1 MHQERTAITDITTN
15 NNKTRIVNHDQ
26 DDPTAA
32 AMTETSSTTTVKTP
46 PSPGQ
51 GGYDNEAPGSNDVIY
66 YPDGTVAFTEAG
78 RAFWQPRLAK
88 IGISIDTIK
97 TRDDWGLALELSIK
111 ADTDRKSGMA
121 ELAAILTLDRVE
133 RAKLEKK
140 AEALRVK
147 ERRATLRVVGG
158 SAKQE

>member
-1 MHQERTAITDITTN
+1 
-15 NNKTRIVNHDQ
+15 
-26 DDPTAA
+26 
-32 AMTETSSTTTVKTP
+32 MTETSSTTTVKTP

-66 YPDGTVAFTEAG
+66 YPDGTVVAFTEAG

-121 ELAAILTLDRVE
+121 EPAAILTLDRVE